1 MTAKKKNIQQEA
13 QITALYCRLS
23 VDDDRAEES
32 NSITNQKQILADY
45 ARRNGYKNTQFFVDD
60 GVSGTTF
67 QRDGFQQMQKMAEDG
82 LIGTIIVKD
91 LSRFGREQIPTP
103 TAYFL
108 SIGQKT
114 RNSVPENPYLWSLKT
129 VAHIL
134 SNRQYTV
141 CAVNFKSTTVSY
153 KVHKVIYNPVEE
165 QQIIPDM
172 QEPIISEEEF
182 ERVQELRSHKRRNTR
197 TGRRNLFTGLLYCPD
212 CGAKLHFCAAK
223 SLKPNQEFYRCAN
236 YNSGRGTCK
245 IHYICNVVLEKIVLE
260 AVSSLADYV
269 RCYEPVFLYF
279 LAMQNNA
286 EHQINLKVLR
296 QSIDKGEQRIRQID
310 KAIEELVEANICG
323 KITDERFIKMTAS
336 YEKEQKNLT
345 ASVEN
350 WKLELENAQQQEV
363 DLRQL
368 LRALRE
374 FTEVKQLTPELVNTL
389 IQRIE
394 VHSKEKVNGRNRV
407 KVDIYFTAVGMVNIP
422 TETESKAAMEEIQ
435 RSRKQAITT

>member
-1 MTAKKKNIQQEA
+1 MNELWTEQENNFQMNI
-13 QITALYCRLS
+13 
-23 VDDDRAEES
+23 
-32 NSITNQKQILADY
+32 
-45 ARRNGYKNTQFFVDD
+45 
-60 GVSGTTF
+60 SGT
-67 QRDGFQQMQKMAEDG
+67 EYE
-82 LIGTIIVKD
+82 V
-91 LSRFGREQIPTP
+91 
-103 TAYFL
+103 
-108 SIGQKT
+108 
-114 RNSVPENPYLWSLKT
+114 
-129 VAHIL
+129 
-134 SNRQYTV
+134 
-141 CAVNFKSTTVSY
+141 STHFDSSG
-153 KVHKVIYNPVEE
+153 KQSPFA
-165 QQIIPDM
+165 
-172 QEPIISEEEF
+172 S
-182 ERVQELRSHKRRNTR
+182 
-197 TGRRNLFTGLLYCPD
+197 LLYCPD
-212 CGAKLHFCAAK
+212 CGAKLHLCTAK

-245 IHYICNVVLEKIVLE
+245 IHYIRNVVLEKIVLE

-310 KAIEELVEANICG
+310 KAIEELFKANICG
-323 KITDERFIKMTAS
+323 KITDKRFIKMTAS

-350 WKLELENAQQQEV
+350 WKLELKNAQQQEV

-368 LRALRE
+368 LRAPRE

-407 KVDIYFTAVGMVNIP
+407 KVDIYFTAVGMKIFRPKPRLKPLWRKSSVAASRQSPHKNSSG
-422 TETESKAAMEEIQ
+422 TVHKCETVPLLI
-435 RSRKQAITT
+435 